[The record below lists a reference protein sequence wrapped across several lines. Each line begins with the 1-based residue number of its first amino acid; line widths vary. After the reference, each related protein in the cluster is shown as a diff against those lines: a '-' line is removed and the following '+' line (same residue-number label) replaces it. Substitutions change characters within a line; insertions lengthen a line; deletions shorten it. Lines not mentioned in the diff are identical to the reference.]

1 MALQKNEKKR
11 RTHERQDAQEQL
23 KQGKLQVGREDN
35 HKSSTLHQMMSSHSN
50 NEGNI
55 LR

>member
-1 MALQKNEKKR
+1 MAWQKDEKQGLR
-11 RTHERQDAQEQL
+11 HRRQDAEEQL
-23 KQGKLQVGREDN
+23 KQGKLQAGREEY
-35 HKSSTLHQMMSSHSN
+35 HKLATLHHMVSSHSN